1 VQFSY
6 DPTTPEGQVRLL
18 AVDRLES
25 SASFSDSEITAFLT
39 LNGGVVRL
47 AAAQALEDKAARAA
61 IVQGVTTIEGISVNG
76 TAVAATLTAQAA
88 ELRRQYYEGDDG
100 STGSPIDWAEMVFD
114 DFSYRDRLLG
124 SWLRSS

>member
-1 VQFSY
+1 MQFTY

-18 AVDRLES
+18 AVDRQEAV
-25 SASFSDSEITAFLT
+25 ASFSDPEITAFLS

-61 IVQGVTTIEGISVNG
+61 IVQGVTNIEGIQVDG
-76 TAVAATLTAQAA
+76 TAVARALSAQAA

-100 STGSPIDWAEMVFD
+100 STGSPIDWAEMVLD
-114 DFSYRDRLLG
+114 DFTYRDRLLG
-124 SWLRSS
+124 SWLRSA

>member
-1 VQFSY
+1 MQFTY

-25 SASFSDSEITAFLT
+25 SASFSDQEITAFLT

-47 AAAQALEDKAARAA
+47 AAAQALEDKAARAS
-61 IVQGVTTIEGISVNG
+61 IVQGVTTIEGIAVDG
-76 TAVAATLTAQAA
+76 TAVARALTAQAS

-100 STGSPIDWAEMVFD
+100 GSGSPIDWAEMVFD
-114 DFSYRDRLLG
+114 EWSYRDRLLSG
-124 SWLRSS
+124 WLRSQ